1 MKWFGTF
8 LKSDSIYDLTLNK
21 YFFFWRWIEALLLFS
36 TSFYMTWLFFAM
48 IYWIIAYY
56 HGDFD
61 KVAIA
66 EFENKTCPNESC
78 WKYCVLKIEDF
89 ASCFLF
95 SLETQVKLKI
105 KISWI
110 PQRRTKSNHLLGI
123 TTSNSLIDDWD
134 QKYGQRLFR
143 LFSSQI
149 ICF

>member
-1 MKWFGTF
+1 
-8 LKSDSIYDLTLNK
+8 
-21 YFFFWRWIEALLLFS
+21 
-36 TSFYMTWLFFAM
+36 MTWLFFAM

-95 SLETQVKLKI
+95 SLETQVNI
-105 KISWI
+105 KDLELIMKSVKCNYYNI
-110 PQRRTKSNHLLGI
+110 NMRSVRVCMSYFLHLFKYVVRRSE
-123 TTSNSLIDDWD
+123 
-134 QKYGQRLFR
+134 FR
-143 LFSSQI
+143 ILTPK
-149 ICF
+149 